1 MRPGE
6 YLREV
11 LRGGT
16 RGMAASAHN
25 PLSAILVEE
34 AGFPVIWASGL
45 ELSASR
51 GVPDANVLTMADVL
65 ESTRQMAAAVEIPV
79 LADCDSG
86 FGDIG
91 NVIEMVKQFE
101 SAGVAGVCI
110 EDKTF
115 PKLNSFAA
123 GSQEMVAK
131 EAMAAKILAAID
143 ARRDSSFVIVAR
155 IESFISGAG
164 LTDALERAE
173 IYERAG
179 ADALLI
185 HSKEPH
191 ADEIRSFIESY
202 RGALPLIAVPTTYS
216 SVTAAALH
224 ALGIAL
230 VIYANQTLRGCADR
244 WMRAWR

>member
-1 MRPGE
+1 
-6 YLREV
+6 
-11 LRGGT
+11 
-16 RGMAASAHN
+16 MAASAHN